1 MVDLIRNEVAHEVL
15 RYYPA
20 MGAAPVLQRLG
31 NRGGF
36 SGVCL
41 WQVHGAAASCL
52 RAWPPN
58 AISVERLKWM
68 HQLMATARAAG
79 HCFVPVVSSNLHGTT
94 WVEHRGRLWE
104 LATWMPGR
112 ADFHADPTQQKMEA
126 ACTSLA
132 LVHRAWASL
141 VPATGPCTGI
151 QRRLERIGEWSALA
165 RHAGAAGFADIDKR
179 VRPWA
184 ERAQILLSRLAQQVP
199 SALLPLLQRSL
210 PLQPCLCDVWHDHV
224 LFTANEVTGLI
235 DYGGVKI
242 DHVAVD
248 LARLLGSMAEDN
260 LALVAAGLQ
269 AYMRVRPLS
278 LEEQRLVGLLDRTG
292 TIVGLA
298 NWLRWLC
305 YERRAFEDYALVAQR
320 MRRLIERMERWPAN
334 FLF

>member
-1 MVDLIRNEVAHEVL
+1 
-15 RYYPA
+15 
-20 MGAAPVLQRLG
+20 
-31 NRGGF
+31 
-36 SGVCL
+36 
-41 WQVHGAAASCL
+41 
-52 RAWPPN
+52 
-58 AISVERLKWM
+58 
-68 HQLMATARAAG
+68 
-79 HCFVPVVSSNLHGTT
+79 
-94 WVEHRGRLWE
+94 
-104 LATWMPGR
+104 
-112 ADFHADPTQQKMEA
+112 MEA
-126 ACTSLA
+126 ACASLA
-132 LVHRAWASL
+132 LVHRAWISL
-141 VPATGPCTGI
+141 VAVTGPCPGI

-165 RHAGAAGFADIDKR
+165 RDAGAAGFADIDKR

-224 LFTANEVTGLI
+224 LFTVNKVTGLI

-260 LALVAAGLQ
+260 MVLVAAGLQ

-298 NWLRWLC
+298 NWLKWLC
-305 YERRAFEDYALVAQR
+305 YERRVFEDYALVAQR